1 MDSSDGLMTTVYR
14 LLVAWLT
21 ALLLW
26 PGLLLAAEFDAGGHL
41 KYFFSYSDFPKQ
53 SVFAGEDNPYREQLG
68 NLRLKLDSR
77 AAHWS
82 GEIHYVMDALYSR
95 DLASCQVRGTLI
107 TDGCDLAGSD
117 ARQLF
122 DLSTSRTIGDDAL
135 LLQYL
140 DRLWLGYA
148 SDHLVAR
155 FGRQAISWGNG
166 MVYNT
171 LDLFN
176 PFAPDTIDTDY
187 KRGEDMLYLQWLFD
201 DGDDLQTLLIP
212 RRDVISGKVDS
223 QDSALAAKMHWLQ
236 DAYELELLV
245 ARNYGDNLVGA
256 GYTTELAENVVNA
269 NISLTDT
276 ADGTVFSTVINYNFS
291 SVIRNRNLSGFIEFF
306 YNGFGLSGGDHSLQD
321 VINDEALYS
330 RLLRGELFTTG
341 RYYLAGSVSIEMTP
355 LLQLNPTL
363 FINLGDGSGMLQ
375 FIGSYSLAEDLDL
388 LAGFNLPAGPDGSEY
403 GGLYTAAA
411 GGQLLTPANT
421 LFARLA
427 WYF

>member
-1 MDSSDGLMTTVYR
+1 MAARYR
-14 LLVAWLT
+14 THRAWLT

-26 PGLLLAAEFDAGGHL
+26 PGLLPAAAYDAGGHL
-41 KYFFSYSDFPKQ
+41 KYFYSYSDFPKQ
-53 SVFAGEDNPYREQLG
+53 SVFAGEDNPYHEQLG
-68 NLRLKLDSR
+68 NLRLKLDGR
-77 AAHWS
+77 AANWS
-82 GEIHYVMDALYSR
+82 GEVHYVMDALYSK
-95 DLASCQVRGTLI
+95 DLASCEIRGTLPGG
-107 TDGCDLAGSD
+107 GCELAGSD

-122 DLSTSRTIGDDAL
+122 DLSTRSTPGDNTL

-140 DRLWLGYA
+140 DRLWLGYT

-176 PFAPDTIDTDY
+176 PFAPGTIDTDY

-201 DGDDLQTLLIP
+201 DGDDLQGLLIP
-212 RRDVISGKVDS
+212 RRNVISGEVDS
-223 QDSALAAKMHWLQ
+223 EDSAAAAKMHWLL
-236 DAYELELLV
+236 DTSELELLV

-256 GYTTELAENVVNA
+256 GYTTELDESVVNA
-269 NISLTDT
+269 GISLTDAA
-276 ADGTVFSTVINYNFS
+276 ADTVFAAVINYNFS
-291 SVIRNRNLSGFIEFF
+291 GVVHNRNLSGFIEFF

-321 VINDEALYS
+321 VIDDEALYS

-341 RYYLAGSVSIEMTP
+341 RYYLAGSLLIEMTP
-355 LLQLNPTL
+355 LLDLNPTL
-363 FINLGDGSGMLQ
+363 FINLSDGSGMLQ
-375 FIGSYSLAEDLDL
+375 FLGSYSLAEDIDL

-403 GGLYTAAA
+403 GGLYTGADD
-411 GGQLLTPANT
+411 GPLLTQANT
-421 LFARLA
+421 LFVRLA

>member
-148 SDHLVAR
+148 NDHLVAR

-256 GYTTELAENVVNA
+256 GYTTELHENVVNA

>member
-41 KYFFSYSDFPKQ
+41 KYFFSYSDFPEQ
-53 SVFAGEDNPYREQLG
+53 SVFAGKDNPYREQLG

-77 AAHWS
+77 AANWS

-95 DLASCQVRGTLI
+95 DLASCQLRGTLI

-176 PFAPDTIDTDY
+176 PFAPDTVDTDY